1 MIENF
6 YIMSKTHQII
16 KSKRENLGYSQ
27 EYMAHEL
34 GITQPTYALIESG
47 KSKITLERAIQ
58 LSKILDTELNE
69 LAGVDNSE
77 FSIKNNTFSDNS
89 SVIQNYHAQNT
100 ALIEKLIQ
108 GFREEIGFLRQQLNK
123 K

>member
-6 YIMSKTHQII
+6 YNMSKTHQII
-16 KSKRENLGYSQ
+16 KNKREILGYSQ

>member
-1 MIENF
+1 
-6 YIMSKTHQII
+6 MSNTHQII
-16 KSKRENLGYSQ
+16 KNKRENLGFSQ
-27 EYMAHEL
+27 EYVANEL

-69 LAGVDNSE
+69 LAGIDNSK

-108 GFREEIGFLRQQLNK
+108 DYKEEIALLRKQLTK

>member
-1 MIENF
+1 
-6 YIMSKTHQII
+6 MSKTHQII
-16 KSKRENLGYSQ
+16 KNKREILGYSQ

-47 KSKITLERAIQ
+47 KSKISLERAIQ

-69 LAGVDNSE
+69 LAGIDNSE

-108 GFREEIGFLRQQLNK
+108 GFREEIGFLRQQLSK

>member
-6 YIMSKTHQII
+6 YNMSKTHQII
-16 KSKRENLGYSQ
+16 KNKREILGYSQ

-47 KSKITLERAIQ
+47 KSKISLERAIQ

-69 LAGVDNSE
+69 LAGIDNSE

-108 GFREEIGFLRQQLNK
+108 GFREEIGFLRQQLSK